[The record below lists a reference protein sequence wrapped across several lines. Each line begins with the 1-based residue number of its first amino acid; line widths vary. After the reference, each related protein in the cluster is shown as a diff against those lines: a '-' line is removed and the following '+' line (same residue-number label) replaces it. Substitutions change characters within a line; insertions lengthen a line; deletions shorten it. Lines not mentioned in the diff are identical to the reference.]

1 MFEEWENGG
10 MGRRREEVV
19 MVVSADVSVPLFEFW
34 WMGMWMWDWGLLEL
48 PAADPASQCNLII

>member
-1 MFEEWENGG
+1 

-48 PAADPASQCNLII
+48 QLQTLRASLI